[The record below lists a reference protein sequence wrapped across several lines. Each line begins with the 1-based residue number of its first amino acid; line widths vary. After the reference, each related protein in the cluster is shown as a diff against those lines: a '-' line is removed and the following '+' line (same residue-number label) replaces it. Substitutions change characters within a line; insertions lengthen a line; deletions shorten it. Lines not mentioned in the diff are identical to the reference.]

1 MWGPELGLFNIFSLL
16 PHWKTNLKN
25 KVNVSTQFYWPLYTE
40 FYLQKFGGLNAL
52 HNIYIELFYSS
63 HYIYINKLIEKFIV
77 KGYLQ
82 NTFISFKRWPDQKLY
97 RIHKIR
103 DHFAID
109 FTVISSFIGN
119 IIVNLQ
125 HLVFVLFI
133 FGQI

>member
-1 MWGPELGLFNIFSLL
+1 MSRENNDSKICSAR
-16 PHWKTNLKN
+16 T
-25 KVNVSTQFYWPLYTE
+25 TY
-40 FYLQKFGGLNAL
+40 
-52 HNIYIELFYSS
+52 
-63 HYIYINKLIEKFIV
+63 YIYINKLIEKFIV

-125 HLVFVLFI
+125 HFSTRIIYFWSEIVN
-133 FGQI
+133 

>member
-1 MWGPELGLFNIFSLL
+1 MDYLIYFPS
-16 PHWKTNLKN
+16 PPLKN
-25 KVNVSTQFYWPLYTE
+25 KVKCFNTILLTSLYRILPAKIWGFECITW
-40 FYLQKFGGLNAL
+40 YL
-52 HNIYIELFYSS
+52 YCIELFYSS

-125 HLVFVLFI
+125 HFSTRIIYFWSEIVN
-133 FGQI
+133 